1 MSILPWPNSHFFFTF
16 FQAAEPCPRPVFL
29 IHVLRRPKGMQFV
42 SLIGGREIYF
52 FIFFLGAQIKTVA
65 LIAWKWGTHEKRDT
79 RMRQKLP
86 LSSSRLS
93 SGTRERALTYHAP
106 HESKRHG
113 KTGNKNVQPG
123 STCLALLLQYE
134 LKSSVTTRFTIYES
148 SNLSCNKSCCGR
160 LWKFFAG
167 S

>member
-65 LIAWKWGTHEKRDT
+65 LIAWEWDTHEKRGI
-79 RMRQKLP
+79 RAWGR
-86 LSSSRLS
+86 SYHSRARACLQV
-93 SGTRERALTYHAP
+93 RARALTYHAP

-134 LKSSVTTRFTIYES
+134 LKSTVTTRFTTYES

-160 LWKFFAG
+160 LWKFVAG
-167 S
+167 R